1 MAALDAVASE
11 GSFGRAADK
20 LGYTQSAVSQ
30 QIAALERLVGE
41 RLVERPGGPRAIS
54 LTEAGSLL
62 LRHAEAIVHRLDAA
76 RADMLALR
84 AGETGSLRVAT
95 YQSIGARVLP
105 AVMRRFLAEWPGI
118 NLGLSEPSADPELYT
133 LIESGEID
141 LAFCSLPVPEGPF
154 EMAEL
159 MTDPYVLLVPSDT
172 PLAKRTSASLLDLG
186 DMALIGAN
194 LCASGNVVDAQLSAE
209 GFTVDYAFRSDD
221 NTTLQGLVAAHFGVA
236 LMPLLAVQQGD
247 DRVKALR
254 LRPTL
259 PRRQI
264 AVVWHQD
271 RHRTPAARAFVDIAR
286 EVSAE
291 VERELIEP

>member
-1 MAALDAVASE
+1 M
-11 GSFGRAADK
+11 
-20 LGYTQSAVSQ
+20 SQ
-30 QIAALERLVGE
+30 QIATLERLVGE

-133 LIESGEID
+133 LIESGDID

-154 EMAEL
+154 EATEL

-172 PLAKRTSASLLDLG
+172 PLAKELPLRSSTSETWRSSARTSA
-186 DMALIGAN
+186 
-194 LCASGNVVDAQLSAE
+194 Q
-209 GFTVDYAFRSDD
+209 
-221 NTTLQGLVAAHFGVA
+221 AA
-236 LMPLLAVQQGD
+236 P
-247 DRVKALR
+247 
-254 LRPTL
+254 
-259 PRRQI
+259 
-264 AVVWHQD
+264 WS
-271 RHRTPAARAFVDIAR
+271 TP
-286 EVSAE
+286 S
-291 VERELIEP
+291 